1 MGKLLETMFDR
12 RDFVL
17 KTLSVGWLNRVQ
29 SDSFDSAIAAANE
42 WIEAESIDVRNI
54 ETVVLLAG
62 VILSDEE
69 TESPRM
75 IRASGHE

>member
-1 MGKLLETMFDR
+1 MFDR
-12 RDFVL
+12 NDFVL
-17 KTLSVGWLNRVQ
+17 RTLGVVWLNRVQ
-29 SDSFDSAIAAANE
+29 TYSLDSAIAAANE
-42 WIEAESIDVRNI
+42 WIESESIDVRNI